1 MGRKKYTAAIVG
13 TGRIGFTLGFDRK
26 REQPASH
33 TMALKANRRIKLI
46 AGCDT
51 DRARLEQ
58 WGHYVRG
65 TALCPDVANLFASHN
80 PDIVTVAVNENCHLQ
95 CAVNAINAKPRLII
109 LEKPVALNMKEGREL
124 LFAAKTRQVPVLVNH
139 ERRFA
144 TDYILAKN
152 FMGRIGKIQTINAR
166 LDSGLYVYNPEKESS
181 GEYSLLHDGTHLVD
195 IVQFL
200 LEKDDF
206 DPAGETPLLVSPKLS
221 AVYYD
226 RENPS
231 VVRNAT
237 VHYKREVCNDINLFF
252 SGRSRYFGFEVEVIG
267 TEGRFKI
274 GNGIH
279 EFYTRQE
286 SKLYS
291 GFYSLLPDKSVKIP
305 GKTGY
310 FSNMVQNAV
319 DFLDGKAPLKS
330 TLQTGLR
337 ALSVLEDIK
346 NIL

>member
-1 MGRKKYTAAIVG
+1 MSKTKYTAAIIG
-13 TGRIGFTLGFDRK
+13 TGRIGFTLGFDKK

-33 TMALKANRRIKLI
+33 TMALQNNRRIHLI

-51 DRARLEQ
+51 DRSRLDQ
-58 WGHYVRG
+58 WASYVG
-65 TALCPDVANLFASHN
+65 CPSCSSETAHLFATVN
-80 PDIVTVAVNENCHLQ
+80 PDILVISVNEDSHLKVALEAVNS
-95 CAVNAINAKPRLII
+95 KPKLII
-109 LEKPVALNMKEGREL
+109 LEKPVALNMKEGGEL
-124 LFAAKTRQVPVLVNH
+124 KFASELRKVPILVNH
-139 ERRFA
+139 ERRFSE
-144 TDYILAKN
+144 DYKIAKSY
-152 FMGRIGKIQTINAR
+152 MSRIGDIQTINAR
-166 LDSGLYVYNPEKESS
+166 LDSGLYVYNPEKEAS

-195 IVQFL
+195 IVMYL
-200 LEKDDF
+200 LEGNEIPNEPVLRD
-206 DPAGETPLLVSPKLS
+206 LKLTS
-221 AVYYD
+221 VYYD
-226 RENPS
+226 KKNPS
-231 VVRNAT
+231 LVRNANI
-237 VHYKREVCNDINLFF
+237 HCRSDSCNDINLFF
-252 SGRSRYFGFEVEVIG
+252 SGRSRFFGFEVEVIG